1 MPEALFLVVKQ
12 LQLIFQLVNGYT
24 PVAKTLP
31 IRRFLQGRSLVC
43 QPSLVRLEG
52 LPQFQL

>member
-24 PVAKTLP
+24 PVAKTLL
-31 IRRFLQGRSLVC
+31 IRHFLQGRSLVC

>member
-12 LQLIFQLVNGYT
+12 LQLIFQLVSGYT